1 MKSICIFLA
10 TGFEEVEALFPLD
23 ILRRG
28 GLSVKTVSV
37 MGEPTVTGA
46 HGVPVVADCLI
57 EDLNEADIEMIVLPG
72 GLPGATNLDAH
83 AGLRGSDGLWKAWF
97 AERKEGYLLSGI
109 RQVPG
114 RSGIYRQYGGNC
126 R

>member
-57 EDLNEADIEMIVLPG
+57 EDLNQPENRLQPFAR
-72 GLPGATNLDAH
+72 
-83 AGLRGSDGLWKAWF
+83 LRWSM
-97 AERKEGYLLSGI
+97 ES
-109 RQVPG
+109 VV
-114 RSGIYRQYGGNC
+114 C
-126 R
+126 